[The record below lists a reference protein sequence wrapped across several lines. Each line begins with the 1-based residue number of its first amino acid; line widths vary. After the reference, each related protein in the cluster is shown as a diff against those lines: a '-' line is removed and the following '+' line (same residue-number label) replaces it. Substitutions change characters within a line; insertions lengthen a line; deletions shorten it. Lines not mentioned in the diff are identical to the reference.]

1 MNKSLILFLY
11 LITGNCYAIDELNTQ
26 LSLSPSLLHFDYTEF
41 STTDQVLDRELG
53 WLTGVEAKLK
63 HTLTPD
69 WLINIYS
76 SYYQGTV
83 DYDGQTQTGIPHTTD
98 TEMELIRLGAS
109 VERSIIENMHLF
121 IGAQSHQWQ
130 RNIQDNNN
138 ISGLDETY
146 KWLEYSIGL
155 NSDIPVTAK
164 DHINLAASYLFIRNA
179 TIYVDLS
186 KIDLG
191 TTTLDIGD
199 GTGARLNA
207 RWTHQ
212 HINNTYYGFGI
223 FFEAWKFGRSNTKQ
237 TQNSTSFVF
246 VTEPRS
252 ETKNIGIKFNFGTLF

>member
-1 MNKSLILFLY
+1 MIS
-11 LITGNCYAIDELNTQ
+11 GNGYAIDELNTQ

-41 STTDQVLDRELG
+41 STTNEVLDRESG
-53 WLTGVEAKLK
+53 WLTGIEVKLR
-63 HTLTPD
+63 HDVTSD

-83 DYDGQTQTGIPHTTD
+83 DYDGQTQSGIPHTTD

-109 VERSIIENMHLF
+109 IERSIIENMHLF
-121 IGAQSHQWQ
+121 AGVQSHRWQ

-138 ISGLDETY
+138 VSGLDETY

-164 DHINLAASYLFIRNA
+164 DHVNLSASYLFIRNA

-186 KIDLG
+186 KINLG
-191 TTTLDIGD
+191 SATLDIGD
-199 GTGARLNA
+199 DTGARLNA
-207 RWTHQ
+207 TWTHQ
-212 HINNTYYGFGI
+212 HKNNTHYGI
-223 FFEAWKFGRSNTKQ
+223 DVFFEAWRFGRSNTKQ
-237 TQNSTSFVF
+237 TQNSTSIVF

-252 ETKNIGIKFNFGTLF
+252 ETQNIGITFNFGTRF